1 MKGARRSSAGSI
13 AMHNTDRIE
22 TVMHYHERTKHQF
35 NRYADGP
42 GQLDWA
48 NQPNPF
54 RRYEGAQL
62 VRLPLLT
69 VHEAPR
75 SPYYDDLYDRG
86 SVPSAP
92 LTIHALSRLLQYA
105 LAISAWKQAGATR
118 WALRCNPSS
127 GNLHP
132 TEAYLLIGALP
143 GLGDAPGLYHY
154 APREHGLERRADCSA
169 ALSTALMREFPAQAF
184 LVGLSSIHWREAW
197 KYGERAFRYCQ
208 HDVGHAIGALRI
220 AAATLGWSA
229 SLLHGPADETIENLL
244 GLNRA
249 EDFAGA
255 EREHPDAVLA
265 VWPTDL
271 GGDEQA
277 RTHREMAGHLDSAL
291 VHQLTREHWH
301 GTANRLS
308 RDDPVRWEVID
319 EVAVAT
325 RKPAS
330 EAQGF
335 SALETLVVERNDRA
349 STDGPAA
356 AQIILQRRSLQACDG
371 RTSIAVDR
379 FYRMLTRLMPRVE
392 LTASRRP
399 MPWDTL
405 ACNPTIHLGLFVH
418 RVDGLEPG
426 LYLLA
431 RDPTKMDRLKRAMR
445 RPFDWST
452 PPGCPADLP
461 LRLLEVGDAR
471 RLATQL
477 SCHQD
482 IAGDGAF
489 SLAMIAEYQEALFT
503 HGAWFYRRLFW
514 ETGLIGQVLYLEAEA
529 AGVRATGIGCYF
541 DDPVHRLF
549 GLEDLAFQSLYHFTV
564 GGAVDDPRL
573 TTLAPY
579 GVNAD
584 TQGHGIG
591 LR

>member
-1 MKGARRSSAGSI
+1 MHDTDQI
-13 AMHNTDRIE
+13 EVAMR
-22 TVMHYHERTKHQF
+22 YHERTKHQF

-54 RRYEGAQL
+54 RRYEGAPL
-62 VRLPLLT
+62 VRLPLLAA
-69 VHEAPR
+69 HEAPR
-75 SPYYDDLYDRG
+75 SPYYDDLYHRG

-92 LTIHALSRLLQYA
+92 LTIHALSRLLQYS

-154 APREHGLERRADCSA
+154 APREHGLERRADCNA
-169 ALSTALMREFPAQAF
+169 ALRTALMHEFPAQAF

-220 AAATLGWSA
+220 AAASLGWSA
-229 SLLHGPADETIENLL
+229 VLLHGLADKTIDDLL

-249 EDFAGA
+249 QDFAGA
-255 EREHPDAVLA
+255 EREQTDAVLA

-271 GGDEQA
+271 ADDGQA
-277 RTHREMAGHLDSAL
+277 RAQRKIPHHLDPGLAL
-291 VHQLTREHWH
+291 RLTRERWH
-301 GTANRLS
+301 GIANRLS
-308 RDDPVRWEVID
+308 RDDPVRWEVVD

-330 EAQGF
+330 EAHGF
-335 SALETLVVERNDRA
+335 CALETLVVERNDRA
-349 STDGPAA
+349 STDGPVAGR
-356 AQIILQRRSLQACDG
+356 IILQRRSLQACDG
-371 RTSIAVDR
+371 RTSIAADR
-379 FYRMLTRLMPRVE
+379 LYRMLDRLMPRVE

-405 ACNPTIHLGLFVH
+405 AWDPTIHLGLFVH

-431 RDPTKMDRLKRAMR
+431 RDPTKMDRLKRAMH

-461 LRLLEVGDAR
+461 LRMLEAGDAQ

-541 DDPVHRLF
+541 DDPVHRVF

-579 GVNAD
+579 GVGAD
-584 TQGHGIG
+584 EQGHGID